1 MKILTRIWL
10 VLCLFTLN
18 LPVFSAENINNELS
32 EELPANLV
40 YQTDELE
47 SFTKLRLDLV
57 SSYIEIREGED
68 FQIEVYVSKDDVQFE
83 DVFNYSNKNDQLTID
98 EKDWQNNLKSFL
110 TSLTSRFVITVPDT
124 SKLTTQIDLVN
135 GEFLVKGTLAELK
148 FDGVNASL
156 TLIGDETYP
165 IKIDIVD
172 GDTNLSF
179 KQYNAELNFSFVNGN
194 FEILGDKVSAT
205 FSEFERTLG
214 KGRDAIHIKA
224 VNGSIV
230 LEALEN

>member
-18 LPVFSAENINNELS
+18 LPVVSAENINNELS

-68 FQIEVYVSKDDVQFE
+68 FQFEVYVSKDDVQFE

-98 EKDWQNNLKSFL
+98 EKD
-110 TSLTSRFVITVPDT
+110 
-124 SKLTTQIDLVN
+124 
-135 GEFLVKGTLAELK
+135 
-148 FDGVNASL
+148 
-156 TLIGDETYP
+156 
-165 IKIDIVD
+165 
-172 GDTNLSF
+172 
-179 KQYNAELNFSFVNGN
+179 
-194 FEILGDKVSAT
+194 
-205 FSEFERTLG
+205 
-214 KGRDAIHIKA
+214 
-224 VNGSIV
+224 
-230 LEALEN
+230 

>member
-1 MKILTRIWL
+1 MKISTRIWL

-18 LPVFSAENINNELS
+18 LPVVSAENINNELS

-68 FQIEVYVSKDDVQFE
+68 FQFEVYVSKDDIQFE

-110 TSLTSRFVITVPDT
+110 TSLTSRIVITVPDT

-148 FDGVNASL
+148 FDGVNA
-156 TLIGDETYP
+156 
-165 IKIDIVD
+165 
-172 GDTNLSF
+172 
-179 KQYNAELNFSFVNGN
+179 
-194 FEILGDKVSAT
+194 
-205 FSEFERTLG
+205 
-214 KGRDAIHIKA
+214 
-224 VNGSIV
+224 
-230 LEALEN
+230 